1 MVSTCERLL
10 RFSPT
15 DIYALTNFESISRC
29 PPILDLGLRTP
40 FATTRIIPL
49 FEVKIVKILSASP
62 KSKDLR
68 TIASV

>member
-15 DIYALTNFESISRC
+15 DIYALTFESISRC